1 MKKIWLIVSILVLG
15 IIAYYSYS
23 YFKNKTNHPTTKEV
37 VISKGEIDVKI
48 LATGTVQ
55 PANRLEIKSPV
66 AGRVDK
72 VLVKEGQKVNK
83 GQILAWMS
91 SSERAALLDSAR
103 AQGTEELKKWEEMYK
118 STPIVAPITG
128 TIILRNVED
137 GQTFT
142 TNDAVLVMSN
152 RLTLKAQVDE
162 TDLSQIKINQHCDL
176 RLDAYPETQ
185 IKAHV
190 DRIAYEAK
198 TVSNVTTYTV
208 EVLPEETPE
217 FMRSGMTANLTFFVE
232 TKKNILVI
240 PTEFIKYE
248 DGKPF
253 ILLKAENSKP
263 IQKEITL
270 GVTDGKL
277 TEILTGANDGDTIVM
292 ILNNGKDKKSGSPF
306 SPFGGSNKP
315 KTPGGGGGG
324 SPH

>member
-1 MKKIWLIVSILVLG
+1 MKKFWIAIGILALGLII
-15 IIAYYSYS
+15 YFSYS
-23 YFKNKTNHPTTKEV
+23 YFKTISNRPTMKEIL
-37 VISKGEIDVKI
+37 ISKGEIDIKI

-66 AGRVDK
+66 AGRVDR
-72 VLVKEGQKVNK
+72 VLVHEGQKVSK

-103 AQGTEELKKWEEMYK
+103 AQGLDELKKWEDMYK
-118 STPIVAPITG
+118 PTPIVAPLTG
-128 TIILRNVED
+128 TIILKNVED

-162 TDLSQIKINQHCDL
+162 TDLSQIKLNQLCDL
-176 RLDAYPETQ
+176 RLDAYPEIQ

-232 TKKNILVI
+232 TKKNILVL

-248 DGKPF
+248 EGKPYVL
-253 ILLKAENSKP
+253 IKSENSKP

-270 GVTDGKL
+270 GVSDGKQ
-277 TEILTGANDGDTIVM
+277 TEVLSGANTNDVVIM

-306 SPFGGSNKP
+306 SPFGGNKP
-315 KTPGGGGGG
+315 KSGNGNRN
-324 SPH
+324 SSH